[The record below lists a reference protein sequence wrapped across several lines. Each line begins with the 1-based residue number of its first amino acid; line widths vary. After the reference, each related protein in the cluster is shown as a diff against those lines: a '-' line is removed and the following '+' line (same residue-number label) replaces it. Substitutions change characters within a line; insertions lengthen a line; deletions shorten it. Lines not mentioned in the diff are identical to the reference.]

1 MFAGRNRVGTGKGMG
16 HRDGVG
22 GKERGGFGADGAA
35 FGGYSATW
43 RIRAA
48 LRGRGA
54 GGLCGTAVCGVGYGA
69 PGGGR
74 GGEDLGTSG
83 SAPEGVW
90 GWSHWCPPAPA
101 WHLRS
106 PCSRSA

>member
-1 MFAGRNRVGTGKGMG
+1 MG

-69 PGGGR
+69 PGGGER
-74 GGEDLGTSG
+74 GGRFRDLRQRPRGCVGLEPLVPPS
-83 SAPEGVW
+83 SRLAPPVSLLTIGLGCV
-90 GWSHWCPPAPA
+90 
-101 WHLRS
+101 
-106 PCSRSA
+106 